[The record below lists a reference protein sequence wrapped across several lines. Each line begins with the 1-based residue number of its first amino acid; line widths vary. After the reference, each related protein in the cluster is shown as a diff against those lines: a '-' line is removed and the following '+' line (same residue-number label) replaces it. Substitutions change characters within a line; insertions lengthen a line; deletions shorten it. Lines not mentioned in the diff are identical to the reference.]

1 MAIKTSD
8 GRRSLEMSPELA
20 RRMAMRIV
28 NVPLDHQE
36 AAFAVVQGELEAMK
50 KSEADKS
57 LARQWVDASMEE
69 IRRLVERS
77 WRVARLAPSGALG
90 AIAPLAVRGR
100 SRALLP

>member
-69 IRRLVERS
+69 IRRLVKAIDARS
-77 WRVARLAPSGALG
+77 KTSPRVRW
-90 AIAPLAVRGR
+90 GR
-100 SRALLP
+100 